1 MPEAESRVPLGAP
14 EELTPSVF
22 QPMDMPLAEVIL
34 REVKGVLDDFGIVFF
49 LRHGTCLG
57 AVRDGALI
65 PWDDDLDIA
74 SIIGLHGLTE
84 DQIKPV
90 ADAFIAHGFETEVTT
105 ADLHVSLEL
114 HRDGIGLDW
123 TCYRIIDDSIYQWP
137 VLKIPVSLHTNL
149 KTIPFLKEQ
158 FNVPNPPEEYLS
170 LKYGPDWE
178 TPKQFG
184 YEKDVLGLMPDQ
196 EESDAQLVKASG
208 VEPGILKVLGFDGQ
222 PVAGATVVLGS
233 TTMLTGLVRSS
244 TSADGTTPLNLPNSG
259 YYVMEIAF
267 DDHEEILFL
276 EKLEVSTEYVYR
288 PDPEVP
294 AGRMNVLATY
304 KAAATGK
311 TEVTEL

>member
-1 MPEAESRVPLGAP
+1 M
-14 EELTPSVF
+14 
-22 QPMDMPLAEVIL
+22 
-34 REVKGVLDDFGIVFF
+34 
-49 LRHGTCLG
+49 
-57 AVRDGALI
+57 RDGALI

-149 KTIPFLKEQ
+149 KVIPFLEEQ

-196 EESDAQLVKASG
+196 EESDAQLVKALSL
-208 VEPGILKVLGFDGQ
+208 IH
-222 PVAGATVVLGS
+222 
-233 TTMLTGLVRSS
+233 
-244 TSADGTTPLNLPNSG
+244 
-259 YYVMEIAF
+259 I
-267 DDHEEILFL
+267 
-276 EKLEVSTEYVYR
+276 
-288 PDPEVP
+288 
-294 AGRMNVLATY
+294 
-304 KAAATGK
+304 
-311 TEVTEL
+311 